1 MKRMHI
7 HLRVADLA
15 HNIRFYSALFATEPS
30 VIKNDYAKWMLD
42 DPRIN
47 FAISTRATETGLDH
61 LGFQVDSAEE
71 LAEMQQRL
79 AAADLPIESQEGTA
93 CCYARSDKH
102 WSVDPQGVAWES
114 YHTLD
119 SIPTFNEPAATA
131 SVAESSPCCAPA
143 APVAVPVKIS
153 IKPKAAA
160 SCGPGSNNGGTSCC

>member
-15 HNIRFYSALFATEPS
+15 HNIRFYSALFAAEPT
-30 VIKNDYAKWMLD
+30 VVKDDYAKWMLD

-61 LGFQVDSAEE
+61 LGFQVDEAEE
-71 LAEMQQRL
+71 LHEMQQRL

-102 WSVDPQGVAWES
+102 WTVDPQGIAWES

-119 SIPTFNEPAATA
+119 SIPTFNEAADA
-131 SVAESSPCCAPA
+131 VAEGSACCAPA

-160 SCGPGSNNGGTSCC
+160 SCGPAGNNGSTSCC

>member
-7 HLRVADLA
+7 HLRVAELA
-15 HNIRFYSALFATEPS
+15 PNIRFYSALFAAEPA
-30 VIKNDYAKWMLD
+30 VVKDDYAKWMLD

-47 FAISTRATETGLDH
+47 FAISTRSGETGLDH
-61 LGFQVDSAEE
+61 MGFQVDDAGE
-71 LAEMQQRL
+71 LHEMQQRL

-102 WSVDPQGVAWES
+102 WTVDPQGIAWES

-119 SIPTFNEPAATA
+119 SIPTFNEASAA
-131 SVAESSPCCAPA
+131 VAEGSACCAP
-143 APVAVPVKIS
+143 AVPVKIS

-160 SCGPGSNNGGTSCC
+160 SCGPSGNNSGSSCC

>member
-7 HLRVADLA
+7 HLRVTDLA
-15 HNIRFYSALFATEPS
+15 HNIRFYSALFAAEPA
-30 VIKNDYAKWMLD
+30 VIKDDYAKWMLD

-47 FAISTRATETGLDH
+47 FAISTRTGDTGLDH
-61 LGFQVDSAEE
+61 LGLQVDSAEE

-102 WSVDPQGVAWES
+102 WTIDPQGVAWES

-119 SIPTFNEPAATA
+119 SIPTFNEPAD
-131 SVAESSPCCAPA
+131 SVAAGSACCAPA
-143 APVAVPVKIS
+143 APVAVPVKIG
-153 IKPKAAA
+153 IKPKAAT
-160 SCGPGSNNGGTSCC
+160 SCGTSGNGGSSSCC

>member
-7 HLRVADLA
+7 HLRVADLT
-15 HNIRFYSALFATEPS
+15 HNIRFYSALFAAEPT
-30 VIKNDYAKWMLD
+30 VIKDDYAKWMLE

-71 LAEMQQRL
+71 LAEMQARL

-102 WSVDPQGVAWES
+102 WSIDPQGVAWES

-119 SIPTFNEPAATA
+119 SIPTFNEAGDV
-131 SVAESSPCCAPA
+131 VAEGSACCAPA
-143 APVAVPVKIS
+143 TPVAVPVTIS
-153 IKPKAAA
+153 IKPKAAT
-160 SCGPGSNNGGTSCC
+160 SCGPNNSSQGSSCC

>member
-15 HNIRFYSALFATEPS
+15 HNIRFYSALFAAEPT
-30 VIKNDYAKWMLD
+30 VVKDDYAKWMLE

-47 FAISTRATETGLDH
+47 FAISTRTAETGLDH
-61 LGFQVDSAEE
+61 LGFQVDETGE
-71 LAEMQQRL
+71 LHEMQQRL
-79 AAADLPIESQEGTA
+79 AAADLPIESQEGAA

-102 WSVDPQGVAWES
+102 WTIDPQGIAWES

-119 SIPTFNEPAATA
+119 SIPTFNEANDA
-131 SVAESSPCCAPA
+131 VAEDSACCAPA
-143 APVAVPVKIS
+143 VPVAVQIS

-160 SCGPGSNNGGTSCC
+160 SCGPSGHSGSSSCC

>member
-47 FAISTRATETGLDH
+47 FAISTRTTETGLDH

-71 LAEMQQRL
+71 LHEIQQRL
-79 AAADLPIESQEGTA
+79 AAADLPIESQEGAA

-102 WSVDPQGVAWES
+102 WTVDPQGVAWES

-119 SIPTFNEPAATA
+119 SIPTFNESTAAA
-131 SVAESSPCCAPA
+131 AEGSACCAPA
-143 APVAVPVKIS
+143 EPVAVPVKIS

-160 SCGPGSNNGGTSCC
+160 SCGPGSSNSSCC

>member
-15 HNIRFYSALFATEPS
+15 HNIRFYSALFAAEPS
-30 VIKNDYAKWMLD
+30 VVKSDYAKWMLD

-47 FAISTRATETGLDH
+47 FAISTRTAETGLDH
-61 LGFQVDSAEE
+61 LGFQVDDAEE
-71 LAEMQQRL
+71 LHEMQQRL

-102 WSVDPQGVAWES
+102 WTIDPQGIAWES

-119 SIPTFNEPAATA
+119 SIPTFNEA
-131 SVAESSPCCAPA
+131 SGAIAEDSACCAPA
-143 APVAVPVKIS
+143 APVAVPVKVS

-160 SCGPGSNNGGTSCC
+160 SCGPGNNSGGSSCC